1 MFGLRPTELLLI
13 LLIVLVLFGAKKLP
27 QLGQGLGQALRG
39 FKKAVNT
46 DEDEGQSA
54 LPPRQQTPE
63 QQQTQATEPTKT
75 TVTK

>member
-46 DEDEGQSA
+46 DEEEGQSA
-54 LPPRQQTPE
+54 LPPRQPTPE
-63 QQQTQATEPTKT
+63 QDQVTPPSKT